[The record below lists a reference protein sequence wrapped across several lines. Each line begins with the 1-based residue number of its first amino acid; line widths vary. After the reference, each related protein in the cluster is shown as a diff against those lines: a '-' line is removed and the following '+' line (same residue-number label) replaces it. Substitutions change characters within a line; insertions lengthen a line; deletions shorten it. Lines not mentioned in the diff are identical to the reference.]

1 MPRSGGDSFE
11 VSTLTL
17 SCANSS
23 QARKQ
28 RAAPTTIL
36 CTTCIFISSKKEASY
51 SEYVFSTP
59 HCHRQSLLSSC
70 QRELLEQKK
79 NKCCREKEKP
89 QGPPSLFFCK
99 LKWHTV
105 ILKVN
110 TYLQWETF
118 CSGSSVQR
126 ISLNYGNKHRGS
138 FIIAQTRAL
147 LHYPSFGAWNIIIYF
162 LSIVIWAEEKEMK
175 WN

>member
-1 MPRSGGDSFE
+1 MPRSGEDSFE

-17 SCANSS
+17 SCASRANSS

-28 RAAPTTIL
+28 RAAPTMIL

-59 HCHRQSLLSSC
+59 HCHQQSLPSSC
-70 QRELLEQKK
+70 QRELFEQK
-79 NKCCREKEKP
+79 KCCREKEKP
-89 QGPPSLFFCK
+89 QGPLSLFFCW

-138 FIIAQTRAL
+138 FIITQTCATL
-147 LHYPSFGAWNIIIYF
+147 ASWNIIIYF
-162 LSIVIWAEEKEMK
+162 LSIVI
-175 WN
+175 